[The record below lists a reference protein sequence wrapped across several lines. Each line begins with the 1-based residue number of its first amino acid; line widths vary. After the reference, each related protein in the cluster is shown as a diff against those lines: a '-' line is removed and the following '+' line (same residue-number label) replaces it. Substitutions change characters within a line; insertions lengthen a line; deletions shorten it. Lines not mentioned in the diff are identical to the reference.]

1 MVDSSTIICCLKCR
15 LILEATIDQQL
26 GDLYRTHLD
35 CTTENL
41 SIKRLSFAENL
52 YKSAL
57 DKLSLSEWKNSVSSS
72 EESCAEGILSRNQL
86 DAVELAS
93 TGEVPKVKMETRSRK
108 AKKLSQILPQQQC
121 LLSQN
126 NSRLTRSKY
135 RSCQD
140 KSVIAKGEEQACLTK
155 YSNGKHVPVC
165 TDPFSQEGSRVDVKS
180 SMADFGSETTC
191 ICNKIKCWHCLPIE
205 VMESGLLNNFIS
217 LKWEFV
223 RRRLSL
229 RLLTGIGMDATACY
243 YFSSWL
249 KYTKNLITLA

>member
-1 MVDSSTIICCLKCR
+1 MKCR
-15 LILEATIDQQL
+15 LILEATIDQHL
-26 GDLYRTHLD
+26 GDLYRSHLD

-57 DKLSLSEWKNSVSSS
+57 DKLNLSEWKNSVSSP

-86 DAVELAS
+86 DAVTLVS

-108 AKKLSQILPQQQC
+108 AKKASQILPQEQC
-121 LLSQN
+121 LVSQN

-135 RSCQD
+135 RSFQD
-140 KSVIAKGEEQACLTK
+140 KSVNAKGEEQACLTK
-155 YSNGKHVPVC
+155 YSNGKLVPVC
-165 TDPFSQEGSRVDVKS
+165 TDPFSHKGSRMDVKS

-191 ICNKIKCWHCLPIE
+191 ICNQRKCWHCLPIE
-205 VMESGLLNNFIS
+205 VMESGLVNDFIFM
-217 LKWEFV
+217 KWEFV

-229 RLLTGIGMDATACY
+229 RLLTNKGMDPTA
-243 YFSSWL
+243 FISFTS
-249 KYTKNLITLA
+249 